1 MRDSSVN
8 PPGRDLAAK
17 EAAVVFVTIILAL
30 ALFSLIN
37 FALGIEEDHGRG
49 RTPEETLF
57 LIRYSH
63 H

>member
-1 MRDSSVN
+1 MV
-8 PPGRDLAAK
+8 LL
-17 EAAVVFVTIILAL
+17 TIILTL
-30 ALFSLIN
+30 ALFSLLS